1 MSMGEYQR
9 GGILMA
15 NENKWVIFPS
25 KIKNYTGS
33 KSPVVQF
40 QFTGKAF
47 FYLVDLQHA
56 YHPPLKKLF
65 IKYQLC
71 ALYWESENTVM
82 NKMDKVPTLSV
93 LETRRLNRDPRRVFW
108 GFIFKFRYLCP
119 EQVSPS
125 ENAMR
130 HLFHLAAKLLSI
142 HIKCNKWSTSSDK
155 C

>member
-1 MSMGEYQR
+1 
-9 GGILMA
+9 MA

-93 LETRRLNRDPRRVFW
+93 LETRTMTQNNFQIKFLKPKKLW
-108 GFIFKFRYLCP
+108 EKSHQELQTGIFKNSVNSLCNWSP
-119 EQVSPS
+119 ESDTWSIILNTDSYEWPS
-125 ENAMR
+125 
-130 HLFHLAAKLLSI
+130 
-142 HIKCNKWSTSSDK
+142 W
-155 C
+155 